1 MPTGKE
7 ILTCS
12 WSIRLL
18 PQSSYLQKNAKFP
31 KGVYELMRV
40 RGSVI
45 YITTVPKIL
54 GHRTHLGEDTAPPSS
69 RSQQIIH
76 FHGNQHELHVFSGTE
91 LLVHTPQRQPD
102 ACVWPLQQT
111 MSLLIRVIF
120 AVPELARQDCRQ
132 ATWATMCQMHQRTLE
147 TTPLDSLE
155 LIAKEVCV
163 IWPI

>member
-18 PQSSYLQKNAKFP
+18 PQSSCLQKNAKFP
-31 KGVYELMRV
+31 RGVYKLMRLW
-40 RGSVI
+40 GSVI
-45 YITTVPKIL
+45 YITTVPEIL
-54 GHRTHLGEDTAPPSS
+54 GHCTHAGEDTAPPSS

-102 ACVWPLQQT
+102 AWVWPLQQT
-111 MSLLIRVIF
+111 MSLLIRVIL
-120 AVPELARQDCRQ
+120 AVPKLARQDCRQ
-132 ATWATMCQMHQRTLE
+132 ATRATMCQMRQPTLE
-147 TTPLDSLE
+147 TTPLDWLE
-155 LIAKEVCV
+155 LIAKEMRV
-163 IWPI
+163 